1 MTISPVAE
9 QFMVMPFSQVRSSI
23 QVVCAIVTQV
33 RKLSVCSRNCGGT
46 FSLCTE
52 TLPLGRFARCRIGIH
67 LIALVTNSSYF

>member
-1 MTISPVAE
+1 MTISPVAK
-9 QFMVMPFSQVRSSI
+9 QFMVMPFSQVSI

-52 TLPLGRFARCRIGIH
+52 TLPLGRFASCCIGIQ
-67 LIALVTNSSYF
+67 LVTLVTNSSYF